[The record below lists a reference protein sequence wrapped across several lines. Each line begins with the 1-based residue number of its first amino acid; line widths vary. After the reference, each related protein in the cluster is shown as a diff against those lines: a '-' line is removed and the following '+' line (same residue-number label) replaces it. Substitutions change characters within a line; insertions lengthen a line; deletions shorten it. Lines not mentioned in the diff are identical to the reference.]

1 MISMK
6 KQFLAIGALFL
17 VCTMAMCVNQ
27 TQIPDKFFESYSKI
41 ETTQKEIDTIYE
53 SYWEQQIKRIEYV
66 TQNRV
71 TQTVDNEY
79 VLSMLES
86 EILLLD
92 ELINKNAVYSNQISE
107 FYTTIGDIKGDDA
120 KAKASQIV
128 ISLRNSQQYLSNNL
142 IRYKSAS
149 EAVGT
154 ILYYYVV
161 GADLTNPDIADDIK
175 NNDLS
180 AKGDFQQGDE
190 FLGQYY
196 LSKDEANAT
205 YQELKK
211 LK

>member
-1 MISMK
+1 MK

>member
-1 MISMK
+1 MK

-41 ETTQKEIDTIYE
+41 ETTQKEIDTIYD

-128 ISLRNSQQYLSNNL
+128 ISLRNSQQYISNNL